1 MASEAR
7 LNPEPTGPVVA
18 AGAAEPGDLAEPAE
32 LVEPADEAQAGGA
45 AGPMDAAGP
54 TGAVGFTAT
63 AARDSW
69 EILDDQGRRLH
80 IERWAP
86 TTGGSGPLKPP
97 VVIVHGFGE
106 HADRYD
112 YVAQALAGT
121 GRSTLA
127 FDLAG
132 HGRSEGRRAVVESV
146 DEVLAAI
153 ARLVDG
159 ATSISRSI
167 PPAQGAKPVLL
178 GHSMGG
184 AFAAA
189 YATANQGRLGALVLS
204 APALHVASS
213 PRWRALAVQALAAV
227 APRAGVAR
235 IDPAGL
241 SHDPDVVASFASD
254 PLVWHGRF
262 PARTAAEL
270 YRASRVAF
278 AGAGALR
285 LPTLILHGDSDPI
298 VPVRSSPKFFEA
310 LGCEDKELQIFPGL
324 YHEPFHELD
333 KDAAIAVLLEWL
345 SRH

>member
-1 MASEAR
+1 
-7 LNPEPTGPVVA
+7 LNPEPPGPVGTA
-18 AGAAEPGDLAEPAE
+18 
-32 LVEPADEAQAGGA
+32 GA
-45 AGPMDAAGP
+45 AGP
-54 TGAVGFTAT
+54 TAT
-63 AARDSW
+63 AVRDSW
-69 EILDDQGRRLH
+69 ETLDDQGRRLH
-80 IERWAP
+80 VERWAP
-86 TTGGSGPLKPP
+86 TAAGSSGPPKPP

-132 HGRSEGRRAVVESV
+132 HGSSEGRRAVVESV

-153 ARLVDG
+153 ARLVDE
-159 ATSISRSI
+159 ATSTSGSI
-167 PPAQGAKPVLL
+167 PPALGAKPVLL

-189 YATANQGRLGALVLS
+189 YATANQGHLSALVLS

-213 PRWRALAVQALAAV
+213 PRWQALAVQALAAV

-241 SHDPDVVASFASD
+241 SHDPAVVASFASD

-262 PARTAAEL
+262 PARTAAEM

-278 AGAGALR
+278 AGACALQ
-285 LPTLILHGDSDPI
+285 LPTLILHGGSDPI
-298 VPVRSSPKFFEA
+298 VPVRSSPKFFDA

-324 YHEPFHELD
+324 YHEPFHEANRD
-333 KDAAIAVLLEWL
+333 QVIAVLLEWL